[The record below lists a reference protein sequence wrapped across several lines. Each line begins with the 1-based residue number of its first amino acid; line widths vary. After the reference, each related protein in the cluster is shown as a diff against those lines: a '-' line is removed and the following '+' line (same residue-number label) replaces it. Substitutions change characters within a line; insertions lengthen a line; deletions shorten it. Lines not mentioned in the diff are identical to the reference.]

1 MTIPDSYAARHP
13 GAQLGAAAY
22 RALAVDVRA
31 GLTAERKTLPA
42 KWFYDERGSLLFDE
56 ITRLPEYY
64 PTRAERA
71 ALAAC
76 APDIAR
82 ACPAET
88 LIELG
93 SGTSDKTRLL
103 LTALGAEGTLQQFV
117 PFDVDPS
124 VLAGA
129 TVALEAEF
137 PGLHVAPVVGD
148 FERDLH
154 LLPGGGRRLIAFL
167 GSTIGNFEPV
177 ARAVF
182 LQSVRAVLAPG
193 DALLLGTDLVK
204 DSDRLVAA
212 YDDSAGVTAA
222 FNRNLLE
229 VLRRELGADVDPAD
243 FDHVAVWDD
252 EQQWMEMRLRARHDL
267 QIRIPGLDLTVSLA
281 RGEHIRTEVSAKF
294 TRDRVQQEL
303 AAAGLRLDQWWTDP
317 AGDVGLSLSFPTADN
332 WTF

>member
-22 RALAVDVRA
+22 LALAGDVRA
-31 GLTAERKTLPA
+31 GLSAEPKTLPA
-42 KWFYDERGSLLFDE
+42 KWFYDERGSRLFDE

-71 ALAAC
+71 ALQAC
-76 APDIAR
+76 APAVAR

-103 LTALGAEGTLQQFV
+103 LGALRGGGSLQRFV

-129 TVALEAEF
+129 TRALEEEL
-137 PGLHVAPVVGD
+137 PGLQVVPVVGD
-148 FERDLH
+148 FERDLP
-154 LLPGGGRRLIAFL
+154 LLPQGGRRLIAFL

-177 ARAVF
+177 PRAAF
-182 LQSVRAVLAPG
+182 LRSVREVLAPG

-204 DSDRLVAA
+204 ASERLVAA
-212 YDDSAGVTAA
+212 YDDRAGVTAA

-229 VLRRELGADVDPAD
+229 VLRRELVADVDPAD

-252 EQQWMEMRLRARHDL
+252 REQWMEMRLRARRDL
-267 QIRIPGLDLTVSLA
+267 QIRIPALDLTVSLA

-294 TRDRVQQEL
+294 TRDRVHREL

-317 AGDVGLSLSFPTADN
+317 AGDVALSLSFPTTDN
-332 WTF
+332 RTF

>member
-1 MTIPDSYAARHP
+1 MTVPVSGTARHP
-13 GAQLGAAAY
+13 ASQLGPAAY
-22 RALAVDVRA
+22 ASLAADVRA
-31 GLTAERKTLPA
+31 GLTAEHKTLPA
-42 KWFYDERGSLLFDE
+42 KWFYDERGSILFDQ

-103 LTALGAEGTLQQFV
+103 LSALRAGGTLTQFV
-117 PFDVDPS
+117 PFDVDPT

-129 TVALEAEF
+129 TVALEAEL
-137 PGLHVAPVVGD
+137 PGLSVVPVVGD

-154 LLPGGGRRLIAFL
+154 LLPRGGRRLIAFL
-167 GSTIGNFEPV
+167 GSTIGNFEPA

-182 LQSVRAVLAPG
+182 LRSVRAVLAPG

-204 DSDRLVAA
+204 ASDRLVAA

-222 FNRNLLE
+222 FNRNVLE
-229 VLRRELGADVDPAD
+229 VLRRELGAEVDPAD
-243 FDHVAVWDD
+243 FEHVAVWD
-252 EQQWMEMRLRARHDL
+252 EREQWMEMRLRARRDL
-267 QIRIPGLDLTVSLA
+267 WIAIPSLDLTVA
-281 RGEHIRTEVSAKF
+281 FHRGEHLRTEVSAKF
-294 TRDRVQQEL
+294 TRERVTREL
-303 AAAGLRLDQWWTDP
+303 ADAGLALAQWWTDP
-317 AGDVGLSLSFPTADN
+317 AGDVGLSLSFPVTG
-332 WTF
+332 